1 MDLGLGK
8 RVNSRDGQHVG
19 NVDGFVV
26 DYTTRDIESFVIR
39 SGVFLKHDRFVSL
52 ELIDQID
59 PEGTVTLTI
68 STPEVKTLPEFA
80 ERNFVHA
87 TPDDLTDM
95 PEMWSGIG
103 GMGSMGVG
111 ALPVYFGTGS
121 DALGFRSSGMSR
133 EVAQRD
139 APGAE
144 SESNLP
150 SQDIV
155 IDRGTDVIASD
166 GKKLGTIDDVISG
179 PDGRITGY
187 IVRAGFLFHHD
198 VAIPAAMI
206 ETIGEDHVRLRV
218 TAEELRQEPSP
229 M

>member
-8 RVNSRDGQHVG
+8 RVMSRDGQHVG

-26 DYTTRDIESFVIR
+26 NYSTRDIESFVVR
-39 SGVFLKHDRFVSL
+39 SGVFLEHDRFVSL

-68 STPEVKTLPEFA
+68 SAPDVKKLPEFA

-87 TPDDLTDM
+87 TPGDLRTM
-95 PEMWSGIG
+95 PKMWS
-103 GMGSMGVG
+103 SMGTG

-121 DALGFRSSGMSR
+121 DALGYRSGGMSR

-166 GKKLGTIDDVISG
+166 GKKIGTVDDMISG

-198 VAIPAAMI
+198 VAIPAELI
-206 ETIGEDHVRLRV
+206 ETIGENHVRLRV
-218 TAEELRQEPSP
+218 TSEQLRQEPSP